1 MTPVPLA
8 ALSLRL
14 RHHLAA
20 LWWLCLLYRR
30 PAAFVRALEKAT
42 SRAARLRAGSILYL
56 HALPPALILVIVG
69 RLLLFG
75 ALGLAAERVLPTAD
89 LLAAIS
95 WHGEQIAVGIA
106 VGIAGGIAIL
116 RAYYLPP
123 HVAWIWP
130 APRPA
135 AYPFHPVAWDDMCSV
150 PFPGLCRLL
159 AAYWEQ
165 DHGAGAREI
174 DRLIDGY
181 PSQQMEALKARAI
194 VLARMAAR
202 EADLGRLEEMVERLS
217 EGSRG
222 FLQDVPKLRD
232 LVADV
237 AQRQRRLAT
246 VDVPAF
252 RESLAAELVT
262 AIETFK
268 SKVAGLRYP
277 LGEEFRRAA
286 DAWRAVAR
294 RQQEEARR
302 VLETAPAA
310 QVFRAGDPVDK
321 EREAFVPRLALIAE
335 LQGQITLA
343 TGCPGL
349 LLYGRRRVGK
359 STLIRNAEP
368 FLPTSVRVARLSMQ
382 DPGAFGSL
390 EGLLAT
396 IVGRA
401 CEAAGVPAGGE
412 PEGLAAFYRR
422 LGEVDAALAAAD
434 RRLVLAIDEYE
445 NIDAKIGEGVFP
457 RDLLATFRELVQS
470 HRRIVWLF
478 AGSHAIEE
486 LAADWSSAFVSLRTV
501 EVTPFSEAETRLLLT
516 EPSGIRACGRRA
528 TRGGRGSRP
537 RSGARAGSSAST
549 PRRRAGRIWSQLV
562 AETVVELV
570 NLRGLKEA
578 SPGLLEEALVK
589 AVVRGDVVLR
599 QLVRNE
605 CGVEGEWAYL
615 EGFREAEVQPV
626 PTDEAVRRSL
636 RRRLLVEEADGG
648 WRMRVPLMRRWLI
661 ARG

>member
-1 MTPVPLA
+1 MT
-8 ALSLRL
+8 
-14 RHHLAA
+14 
-20 LWWLCLLYRR
+20 
-30 PAAFVRALEKAT
+30 E
-42 SRAARLRAGSILYL
+42 
-56 HALPPALILVIVG
+56 
-69 RLLLFG
+69 
-75 ALGLAAERVLPTAD
+75 
-89 LLAAIS
+89 
-95 WHGEQIAVGIA
+95 
-106 VGIAGGIAIL
+106 
-116 RAYYLPP
+116 
-123 HVAWIWP
+123 
-130 APRPA
+130 
-135 AYPFHPVAWDDMCSV
+135 
-150 PFPGLCRLL
+150 
-159 AAYWEQ
+159 
-165 DHGAGAREI
+165 
-174 DRLIDGY
+174 
-181 PSQQMEALKARAI
+181 
-194 VLARMAAR
+194 
-202 EADLGRLEEMVERLS
+202 
-217 EGSRG
+217 
-222 FLQDVPKLRD
+222 
-232 LVADV
+232 V

-286 DAWRAVAR
+286 DAWLVVAR

-349 LLYGRRRVGK
+349 LLYGRRRMGK

-368 FLPTSVRVARLSMQ
+368 FLPATVRVARLSMQ

-396 IVGRA
+396 IVERA

-422 LGEVDAALAAAD
+422 LGEVDAALAAAE

-457 RDLLATFRELVQS
+457 RDLLATFRESVQS

-516 EPSGIRACGRRA
+516 EPLARSGLWAEGRPAAAAVRARVLGRGRDRAHPRRDGGLAAPGPARGRDGGGAGEPAGAEGGVAGAARGGAGEGGGARGRGAAAAGAERVRGRGRVGVPRGVPGGGGAAGADGRARAAVAAAAAAGGGGRRGLA
-528 TRGGRGSRP
+528 DA
-537 RSGARAGSSAST
+537 GAADAALADRAGVAAAGSAY
-549 PRRRAGRIWSQLV
+549 A
-562 AETVVELV
+562 A
-570 NLRGLKEA
+570 
-578 SPGLLEEALVK
+578 ALTG
-589 AVVRGDVVLR
+589 A
-599 QLVRNE
+599 
-605 CGVEGEWAYL
+605 C
-615 EGFREAEVQPV
+615 
-626 PTDEAVRRSL
+626 
-636 RRRLLVEEADGG
+636 
-648 WRMRVPLMRRWLI
+648 
-661 ARG
+661 